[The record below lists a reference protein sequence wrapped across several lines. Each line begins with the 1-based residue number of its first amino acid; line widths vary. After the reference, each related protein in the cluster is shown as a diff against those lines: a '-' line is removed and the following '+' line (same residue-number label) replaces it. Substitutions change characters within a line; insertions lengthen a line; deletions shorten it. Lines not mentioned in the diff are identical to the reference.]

1 VGGNGASLLASSQY
15 RLDARGTRTVV
26 VVCPRHGKAAALR
39 SQVFRLMNALI
50 LSGLIRDL
58 DKTRKSHRNENKKL
72 GRWLRTCVRLR
83 ELKQA
88 LLVTV

>member
-50 LSGLIRDL
+50 SGLIRDPE
-58 DKTRKSHRNENKKL
+58 KTRKSDRK
-72 GRWLRTCVRLR
+72 
-83 ELKQA
+83 
-88 LLVTV
+88 

>member
-1 VGGNGASLLASSQY
+1 
-15 RLDARGTRTVV
+15 
-26 VVCPRHGKAAALR
+26 
-39 SQVFRLMNALI
+39 MNALI

-88 LLVTV
+88 LLVTA